1 MSTVSGGASM
11 SWNAPP
17 RPTSN
22 DGAVPMSA
30 STGTRLSYA
39 SASAGTTFIAPPPPD
54 VVMTTP
60 GVPVIRAVPS
70 AIAPAANSC
79 LATTAVIPPGA
90 RVAAS

>member
-11 SWNAPP
+11 SWNAP
-17 RPTSN
+17 RPTSD

-39 SASAGTTFIAPPPPD
+39 SASAGTTFIAPPPD

-79 LATTAVIPPGA
+79 LATTAVIPGA